1 MLRAED
7 VTIVDVSGDYAG
19 LELIGPS
26 VREVLRVHL
35 EHETAPLGVLPRGEA
50 CVELLVPSGDGP
62 ALWNGLLA
70 TGDPYGISCVGLE
83 ALRHLEVSERL
94 DRLRSHG

>member
-1 MLRAED
+1 
-7 VTIVDVSGDYAG
+7 
-19 LELIGPS
+19 
-26 VREVLRVHL
+26 
-35 EHETAPLGVLPRGEA
+35 
-50 CVELLVPSGDGP
+50 VELLVPSGDGP

-83 ALRHLEVSERL
+83 ALEHLEVSERL